1 MKRVIHDD
9 HLYWVNDHGI
19 AYCLNAKNGEVV
31 YKQRLSGAGGVYA
44 SAVLANNKLYVVSRQ
59 KGTFVL
65 AAKPQFEQLA
75 NNQLQAD
82 GTVFNTSS
90 AVTDGQLLLRSN
102 QFLYCIERD

>member
-1 MKRVIHDD
+1 MRRVIHDD

-44 SAVLANNKLYVVSRQ
+44 SAVLANN
-59 KGTFVL
+59 
-65 AAKPQFEQLA
+65 
-75 NNQLQAD
+75 QLQAD